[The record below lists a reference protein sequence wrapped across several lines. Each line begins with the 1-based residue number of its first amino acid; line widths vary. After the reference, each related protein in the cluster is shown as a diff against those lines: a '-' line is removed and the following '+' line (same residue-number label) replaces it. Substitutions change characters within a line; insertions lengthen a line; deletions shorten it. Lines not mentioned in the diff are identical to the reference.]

1 MPVLTDAELKMVAEI
16 VTELAKHRGRS
27 FDQEAKGEAFAR
39 AALIDPAFKAKLAEV
54 YQRIEARR
62 ATKIPDRLLVPI
74 GPLFRDL
81 ERHADLVLR
90 RWKPSE

>member
-27 FDQEAKGEAFAR
+27 FDQAAKGEAFAR

-54 YQRIEARR
+54 YQRIGAQRKSRIGCWCRSGRCSAMSERAARWM
-62 ATKIPDRLLVPI
+62 A
-74 GPLFRDL
+74 F
-81 ERHADLVLR
+81 
-90 RWKPSE
+90 PSF

>member
-16 VTELAKHRGRS
+16 VTELAKHRGQS
-27 FDQEAKGEAFAR
+27 FDQAAKGEAFAH
-39 AALIDPAFKAKLAEV
+39 AALIDPTFKAKLAEV

-74 GPLFRDL
+74 GPLFRDI
-81 ERHADLVLR
+81 EREAEAVLR
-90 RWKPSE
+90 GWKAP